1 MVVEWN
7 KRKWPIWNRS
17 LCAFARFSFRVTPE
31 RRVTFYREQFFANEN
46 PTQWISLIV
55 YLLFENIELRRVVV
69 HFIVLFINVKDNV
82 AEKLN
87 NSMISD
93 LINRIYRS

>member
-1 MVVEWN
+1 M
-7 KRKWPIWNRS
+7 
-17 LCAFARFSFRVTPE
+17 
-31 RRVTFYREQFFANEN
+31 TFYREQFFANEN

-55 YLLFENIELRRVVV
+55 YLLFENIEKSCCSFYRSMVTN
-69 HFIVLFINVKDNV
+69 IKDNM